1 MKKRIWKWKIR
12 KNKIWESKLWK
23 RKMRKIRRKQFVLF
37 FACALMLAANTQN
50 IWAYDYQMTGA
61 YQDGKVTITA
71 LGAGQNINGYS
82 TLSGY
87 RVDYELTENFI
98 AFSKYD
104 GCDFYVGNNL
114 NPSGGCHF
122 AYKPN
127 GEIWQ
132 QGALNLGAIYD
143 GRSIGS
149 AEPDANN
156 TVRASFQVGS
166 LAELP
171 EYICYTY
178 QPAGGAYLHISE
190 SYGHDHHVWYYQ
202 NLKNV
207 TPQNTASIDTVA
219 PIVACDVIPSGTTA
233 VSNGRTWGSAAVLR
247 ATATDHQSR
256 PGGIRFYKSGTEIH
270 SAGNGAN
277 AESITE
283 QYRVSANG
291 SYQVKAFDQ
300 LGNESGAHTVNVDCI
315 DTTAP
320 TISSFRINKSDYC
333 TSAILTVDSSDK
345 ESGLHQAAYSFNN
358 GAWSSSNR
366 FTVTENG
373 TYRVKVRDAVGNEAT
388 QSITVTNIDR
398 TVPTIH
404 SVTGNAKKFCTENEI
419 EVVASDSGSG
429 LHKQAYSFHNG
440 AWTESNKFSVKEN
453 GTYVVRV
460 RDAVG
465 NIAEQSTTI
474 SNVDRE
480 KPKLAADVRK
490 RGEGVNIRDEEWTNE
505 KFIHIDAAD
514 EKSGMARVTL
524 QKMDEEFV
532 KSFAAEEDGQK
543 EIHIDTDSIPSGVYE
558 ITAYDVLG
566 NMESARVTVDHV
578 DNTPPVIESVTQLP
592 IGDEKVRI
600 SVSANDCDGSGLSKE
615 AYSFDNGETWQED
628 NFKDVDK
635 NGDYEIV
642 VRDNMGLTAKKS
654 ENVSSIVKKEEPDNG
669 DHGGN
674 GGSGDG
680 DGSGSDEGNTGNND
694 SGNGNNPGN
703 DDGGNGNGNDPGNDD
718 GGNGNG
724 NNPGNDDGGNGND
737 NPNNNHDSSN
747 SEADKKSDMN
757 KSKTTKENTK
767 SSKKPSSSEKTASDD
782 RSYENFHEENTS
794 QLNDQ
799 NKDNAVNST
808 FKEKMQ
814 EKLSSHEVEVNEMD
828 NKAAAEDKGK
838 KTVRK
843 VAAAVLAAILVAGLT
858 AFGLYF
864 LLTALHYSC
873 VVYEV
878 SECNE
883 RKRLT
888 RIFLK
893 CVVGDWV
900 VEVPDRKLGNLG
912 TGRYVFVFEE
922 AFVKECEGDYAVIE
936 IDRKRIREEIRE
948 EIEVQVS

>member
-1 MKKRIWKWKIR
+1 M
-12 KNKIWESKLWK
+12 
-23 RKMRKIRRKQFVLF
+23 
-37 FACALMLAANTQN
+37 
-50 IWAYDYQMTGA
+50 
-61 YQDGKVTITA
+61 
-71 LGAGQNINGYS
+71 
-82 TLSGY
+82 
-87 RVDYELTENFI
+87 
-98 AFSKYD
+98 
-104 GCDFYVGNNL
+104 
-114 NPSGGCHF
+114 
-122 AYKPN
+122 
-127 GEIWQ
+127 
-132 QGALNLGAIYD
+132 
-143 GRSIGS
+143 
-149 AEPDANN
+149 
-156 TVRASFQVGS
+156 
-166 LAELP
+166 
-171 EYICYTY
+171 
-178 QPAGGAYLHISE
+178 
-190 SYGHDHHVWYYQ
+190 
-202 NLKNV
+202 
-207 TPQNTASIDTVA
+207 
-219 PIVACDVIPSGTTA
+219 
-233 VSNGRTWGSAAVLR
+233 SNGRTWGSAAVLR

-256 PGGIRFYKSGTEIH
+256 PGGMRFYKSGTEIH

-320 TISSFRINKSDYC
+320 TISSFQINKSDYC
-333 TSAILTVDSSDK
+333 TSAILTVDSSDR

-358 GAWSSSNR
+358 GTWSSSNR

-373 TYRVKVRDAVGNEAT
+373 TYHVKVRDAVGNEAT

-404 SVTGNAKKFCTENEI
+404 SVTGNEKKFCLENEI

-440 AWTESNKFSVKEN
+440 AWTESNKFTVKEN

-474 SNVDRE
+474 SNVDCE
-480 KPKLAADVRK
+480 KPKLEADVRK
-490 RGEGVNIRDEEWTNE
+490 RGEGVSIRDEEWTNE
-505 KFIHIDAAD
+505 KFIHIDATD

-532 KSFAAEEDGQK
+532 KSFVAEENGKK
-543 EIHIDTDSIPSGVYE
+543 EMHIDTDSIPSGVYE

-615 AYSFDNGETWQED
+615 AYSFDNGETWQEN

-680 DGSGSDEGNTGNND
+680 DGNGNDGGNTENND

-703 DDGGNGNGNDPGNDD
+703 DDGGNGK
-718 GGNGNG
+718 
-724 NNPGNDDGGNGND
+724 GND
-737 NPNNNHDSSN
+737 NSNNNHDSSA
-747 SEADKKSDMN
+747 SEADKKN
-757 KSKTTKENTK
+757 
-767 SSKKPSSSEKTASDD
+767 
-782 RSYENFHEENTS
+782 
-794 QLNDQ
+794 
-799 NKDNAVNST
+799 
-808 FKEKMQ
+808 
-814 EKLSSHEVEVNEMD
+814 
-828 NKAAAEDKGK
+828 
-838 KTVRK
+838 
-843 VAAAVLAAILVAGLT
+843 
-858 AFGLYF
+858 
-864 LLTALHYSC
+864 
-873 VVYEV
+873 
-878 SECNE
+878 
-883 RKRLT
+883 
-888 RIFLK
+888 
-893 CVVGDWV
+893 
-900 VEVPDRKLGNLG
+900 
-912 TGRYVFVFEE
+912 
-922 AFVKECEGDYAVIE
+922 
-936 IDRKRIREEIRE
+936 
-948 EIEVQVS
+948 

>member
-1 MKKRIWKWKIR
+1 MKNRIWKCKIHKNKIWKSIVWKSKTWKSKIR
-12 KNKIWESKLWK
+12 KN
-23 RKMRKIRRKQFVLF
+23 RRKQFTLF

-50 IWAYDYQMTGA
+50 IWAYDYQITGA
-61 YQDGKVTITA
+61 SQDGKVTITA

-114 NPSGGCHF
+114 NASGGCHF

-143 GRSIGS
+143 GRSVGS

-178 QPAGGAYLHISE
+178 QPASGAYLHISE
-190 SYGHDHHVWYYQ
+190 SYGHNHHVWYYQ

-207 TPQNTASIDTVA
+207 TPQNTANIDTVA
-219 PIVACDVIPSGTTA
+219 PIVACDVIPSGNTA
-233 VSNGRTWGSAAVLR
+233 VANGRTWGSAAVLK

-277 AESITE
+277 AESVTE
-283 QYRVSANG
+283 QYRVSTNG
-291 SYQVKAFDQ
+291 SYQVKAYDQ

-315 DTTAP
+315 DATAP
-320 TISSFRINKSDYC
+320 TISSFRINNSDYC
-333 TSAILTVDSSDK
+333 TSAILTVVSSDG
-345 ESGLHQAAYSFNN
+345 ESGLHQEAYSFNN
-358 GAWSSSNR
+358 GAWTSSNQL
-366 FTVTENG
+366 TVTENG
-373 TYRVKVRDAVGNEAT
+373 TYQVRVRDAVGNEAT
-388 QSITVTNIDR
+388 KSIIVSNIDR

-404 SVTGNAKKFCTENEI
+404 SITGNEEKFCLENEI

-429 LHKQAYSFHNG
+429 LHKQAYSFNNG
-440 AWTESNKFSVKEN
+440 AWTENNKFIVKEN

-460 RDAVG
+460 RDVVG

-474 SNVDRE
+474 SNVD
-480 KPKLAADVRK
+480 
-490 RGEGVNIRDEEWTNE
+490 
-505 KFIHIDAAD
+505 
-514 EKSGMARVTL
+514 
-524 QKMDEEFV
+524 
-532 KSFAAEEDGQK
+532 
-543 EIHIDTDSIPSGVYE
+543 
-558 ITAYDVLG
+558 
-566 NMESARVTVDHV
+566 
-578 DNTPPVIESVTQLP
+578 NTPPVIKSVSQLP
-592 IGDEKVRI
+592 IGNEKVRI
-600 SVSANDCDGSGLSKE
+600 SVSANDGDGSGLSKE

-642 VRDNMGLTAKKS
+642 VRDNMGLTAKKN
-654 ENVSSIVKKEEPDNG
+654 ENVSSIVKKENPDNG
-669 DHGGN
+669 GDSGSDKDNTGDNGGN
-674 GGSGDG
+674 DNTGSGDG
-680 DGSGSDEGNTGNND
+680 DGDNTGNDDSGNGNKPGDDD
-694 SGNGNNPGN
+694 SGNGNNNGDTGNGNNPG
-703 DDGGNGNGNDPGNDD
+703 DDGGNGNNN
-718 GGNGNG
+718 GGT
-724 NNPGNDDGGNGND
+724 GND
-737 NPNNNHDSSN
+737 NSDNNNSHTN
-747 SEADKKSDMN
+747 KKSDTN
-757 KSKTTKENTK
+757 KTTKENDK
-767 SSKKPSSSEKTASDD
+767 SSKKPLSSEKNTSDD

-794 QLNDQ
+794 QLDAQ
-799 NKDNAVNST
+799 NEDDTLNNT

-814 EKLSSHEVEVNEMD
+814 EKLSSHEVEVSEMD
-828 NKAAAEDKGK
+828 NKTAEKDKAK

-843 VAAAVLAAILVAGLT
+843 VAAAVFAAILVAGLT

-878 SECNE
+878 SVYNE

-900 VEVPDRKLGNLG
+900 VEVPDHKLGNLG
-912 TGRYVFVFEE
+912 TGRYVFVFKE
-922 AFVKECEGDYAVIE
+922 AFVKECEGDYAVIM
-936 IDRKRIREEIRE
+936 IDGKRIREDLQK
-948 EIEVQVS
+948 EIEVQI

>member
-1 MKKRIWKWKIR
+1 MKNRIWKCKIHKNEIWKSIVWKGKIWKSKIR
-12 KNKIWESKLWK
+12 KK
-23 RKMRKIRRKQFVLF
+23 RRKQFTF
-37 FACALMLAANTQN
+37 FLACALMLAANMQN
-50 IWAYDYQMTGA
+50 IWAYDYQITGA
-61 YQDGKVTITA
+61 SQDGKVTITA

-98 AFSKYD
+98 AFSGYD
-104 GCDFYVGNNL
+104 GCNFYVGNNL

-143 GRSIGS
+143 GKSVGS
-149 AEPDANN
+149 AEPDTNN

-178 QPAGGAYLHISE
+178 QPASGAYLHISE
-190 SYGHDHHVWYYQ
+190 SYGHNHHVWYYQ

-207 TPQNTASIDTVA
+207 TPQNTANIDTVA
-219 PIVACDVIPSGTTA
+219 PIVVCDVIPSGNTA
-233 VSNGRTWGSAAVLR
+233 VVNGRTWGSAAVLK

-291 SYQVKAFDQ
+291 SYQVKAYDQ

-315 DTTAP
+315 DATAP
-320 TISSFRINKSDYC
+320 TISSFRINNSDYC
-333 TSAILTVDSSDK
+333 TSAILTVVSSDG
-345 ESGLHQAAYSFNN
+345 ESGLHQTAYSFNN
-358 GAWSSSNR
+358 GAWSSSNQL
-366 FTVTENG
+366 TVTENG
-373 TYRVKVRDAVGNEAT
+373 TYQVRVRDAVGNEAT
-388 QSITVTNIDR
+388 KSITVSNIDR

-404 SVTGNAKKFCTENEI
+404 SVTGNEEKFCLENEI

-429 LHKQAYSFHNG
+429 LHKQAYSFNNG
-440 AWTESNKFSVKEN
+440 AWTESNKFTVKEN

-460 RDAVG
+460 RDVVG
-465 NIAEQSTTI
+465 NIAEQSTKI
-474 SNVDRE
+474 SN
-480 KPKLAADVRK
+480 
-490 RGEGVNIRDEEWTNE
+490 
-505 KFIHIDAAD
+505 
-514 EKSGMARVTL
+514 
-524 QKMDEEFV
+524 
-532 KSFAAEEDGQK
+532 
-543 EIHIDTDSIPSGVYE
+543 
-558 ITAYDVLG
+558 
-566 NMESARVTVDHV
+566 V
-578 DNTPPVIESVTQLP
+578 DNTPPVIKSVSQLP
-592 IGDEKVRI
+592 VGNEKVRI
-600 SVSANDCDGSGLSKE
+600 SVSANDGDGSGLSKE

-654 ENVSSIVKKEEPDNG
+654 EAVSSIVKKENPDNG
-669 DHGGN
+669 DN
-674 GGSGDG
+674 SGD
-680 DGSGSDEGNTGNND
+680 SGSDKDNTGDNGGNDNTGSNTGNND
-694 SGNGNNPGN
+694 SGNGNNPGD
-703 DDGGNGNGNDPGNDD
+703 DDGGNGNNN
-718 GGNGNG
+718 GGT
-724 NNPGNDDGGNGND
+724 GND
-737 NPNNNHDSSN
+737 NGDSSN
-747 SEADKKSDMN
+747 SQTNKKSDTN
-757 KSKTTKENTK
+757 KTAKENDK
-767 SSKKPSSSEKTASDD
+767 SSKKPSSSEKNASDD

-799 NKDNAVNST
+799 NKDNTVNST

-814 EKLSSHEVEVNEMD
+814 EKLSSHEVEVDEMD
-828 NKAAAEDKGK
+828 NKAAEKDKAK

-843 VAAAVLAAILVAGLT
+843 VAAAVLAAILVVGLT

-873 VVYEV
+873 VVYEI
-878 SECNE
+878 SAYNE

-893 CVVGDWV
+893 CVFGDWV

-912 TGRYVFVFEE
+912 TGRYVFVFKE
-922 AFVKECEGDYAVIE
+922 AFVKECEGDYVVIE
-936 IDRKRIREEIRE
+936 IDRKRIREEMQE
-948 EIEVQVS
+948 EIEVQI

>member
-1 MKKRIWKWKIR
+1 MKNRIWKYKIH
-12 KNKIWESKLWK
+12 KNKIWKSIVWKSKK
-23 RKMRKIRRKQFVLF
+23 RRSKIRKKRRKQFTF
-37 FACALMLAANTQN
+37 FLACALMLAANAQN
-50 IWAYDYQMTGA
+50 ILAYDYQITGA
-61 YQDGKVTITA
+61 SQDGKVTITA

-98 AFSKYD
+98 AFSGYD

-143 GRSIGS
+143 GRSVGS

-178 QPAGGAYLHISE
+178 QPASGAYLHISE
-190 SYGHDHHVWYYQ
+190 SYGHNHHVWYYQ

-207 TPQNTASIDTVA
+207 TPQNTANIDTVA
-219 PIVACDVIPSGTTA
+219 PIVACDVIPSGNTA
-233 VSNGRTWGSAAVLR
+233 VVNGKTWGSAAVLK

-283 QYRVSANG
+283 QYRVNANG
-291 SYQVKAFDQ
+291 SYQVKAYDQ

-315 DTTAP
+315 DGTAP
-320 TISSFRINKSDYC
+320 TISSFRINNSDYC
-333 TSAILTVDSSDK
+333 TSAILTVVSSDG
-345 ESGLHQAAYSFNN
+345 ESGLHQTAYSFNN
-358 GAWSSSNR
+358 GAWSSSNQL
-366 FTVTENG
+366 TVTENG
-373 TYRVKVRDAVGNEAT
+373 TYQVRVRDAVENET
-388 QSITVTNIDR
+388 MKSITVSNIDR
-398 TVPTIH
+398 TIPTIH
-404 SVTGNAKKFCTENEI
+404 SVTGNEEKFCLENEI

-429 LHKQAYSFHNG
+429 LHKQAYSFNNG
-440 AWTESNKFSVKEN
+440 TWTESNKFIVKEN

-460 RDAVG
+460 RDVVG
-465 NIAEQSTTI
+465 NIAEQSTKI
-474 SNVDRE
+474 SN
-480 KPKLAADVRK
+480 
-490 RGEGVNIRDEEWTNE
+490 
-505 KFIHIDAAD
+505 
-514 EKSGMARVTL
+514 
-524 QKMDEEFV
+524 
-532 KSFAAEEDGQK
+532 
-543 EIHIDTDSIPSGVYE
+543 
-558 ITAYDVLG
+558 
-566 NMESARVTVDHV
+566 V
-578 DNTPPVIESVTQLP
+578 DNTPPVIKSVSQLP
-592 IGDEKVRI
+592 VGNEKVRI
-600 SVSANDCDGSGLSKE
+600 SVSANDGDGSGLSKE

-654 ENVSSIVKKEEPDNG
+654 ENVSSIVKKENPDNG
-669 DHGGN
+669 DNGGDSGSDKDNTGDNGGN
-674 GGSGDG
+674 DNTGSGDG
-680 DGSGSDEGNTGNND
+680 DGSDGDNTGNGD
-694 SGNGNNPGN
+694 SGNGNNPS
-703 DDGGNGNGNDPGNDD
+703 DGDS
-718 GGNGNG
+718 GNG
-724 NNPGNDDGGNGND
+724 NNNGGTGND
-737 NPNNNHDSSN
+737 NGDSRN
-747 SEADKKSDMN
+747 SQTNKQSDTN
-757 KSKTTKENTK
+757 KNKTTQENDK
-767 SSKKPSSSEKTASDD
+767 SSKKPSSSEKNTSDD
-782 RSYENFHEENTS
+782 HSYENFHEENTS
-794 QLNDQ
+794 KLNDQ
-799 NKDNAVNST
+799 NKDNTVNST

-828 NKAAAEDKGK
+828 NKAAEKDKAK

-843 VAAAVLAAILVAGLT
+843 VAAAVLAAILVVGLT

-873 VVYEV
+873 VVYEI
-878 SECNE
+878 SAYNE

-893 CVVGDWV
+893 CVFGDWV

-912 TGRYVFVFEE
+912 TGRYVFVFKES
-922 AFVKECEGDYAVIE
+922 FVKECEGDYVVIE
-936 IDRKRIREEIRE
+936 IDRKRIREEMQE
-948 EIEVQVS
+948 EIEVQI

>member
-1 MKKRIWKWKIR
+1 MKNRIWKCKIH
-12 KNKIWESKLWK
+12 KNKIWKSIVWKSKKWK
-23 RKMRKIRRKQFVLF
+23 SKICKKRRKKFVLF
-37 FACALMLAANTQN
+37 LACALMLAANTQN
-50 IWAYDYQMTGA
+50 IWAYDYQITGA
-61 YQDGKVTITA
+61 SQDGKVTITA

-98 AFSKYD
+98 AFSGYD

-143 GRSIGS
+143 GRSVGS
-149 AEPDANN
+149 AEPDTNN

-178 QPAGGAYLHISE
+178 QPASGAYLHISE
-190 SYGHDHHVWYYQ
+190 SYGHNHHVWYYQ

-207 TPQNTASIDTVA
+207 TPQNTANIDTVA

-233 VSNGRTWGSAAVLR
+233 VINGRTWGSAAVLKV
-247 ATATDHQSR
+247 TATDHQSR

-291 SYQVKAFDQ
+291 SYQVKAYDQ
-300 LGNESGAHTVNVDCI
+300 LGNESGEHTVNVDCI
-315 DTTAP
+315 DATAP
-320 TISSFRINKSDYC
+320 TISSFRINNSDYC
-333 TSAILTVDSSDK
+333 TSAILTVVSSDG
-345 ESGLHQAAYSFNN
+345 ESGLHQTAYSFNN
-358 GAWSSSNR
+358 GAWTSSNQL
-366 FTVTENG
+366 TVTENG
-373 TYRVKVRDAVGNEAT
+373 TYQVKVRDAVGNEAT
-388 QSITVTNIDR
+388 KSITVSNIDR

-404 SVTGNAKKFCTENEI
+404 SVTGNEEKFCLENEI

-429 LHKQAYSFHNG
+429 LHEQAYSFNNG
-440 AWTESNKFSVKEN
+440 AWTESNKFIVKEN

-460 RDAVG
+460 RDVVG
-465 NIAEQSTTI
+465 NIAEQSTKI
-474 SNVDRE
+474 SN
-480 KPKLAADVRK
+480 
-490 RGEGVNIRDEEWTNE
+490 
-505 KFIHIDAAD
+505 
-514 EKSGMARVTL
+514 
-524 QKMDEEFV
+524 
-532 KSFAAEEDGQK
+532 
-543 EIHIDTDSIPSGVYE
+543 
-558 ITAYDVLG
+558 
-566 NMESARVTVDHV
+566 V
-578 DNTPPVIESVTQLP
+578 DNTPPVIKSVSQLP
-592 IGDEKVRI
+592 VGTEKVRI
-600 SVSANDCDGSGLSKE
+600 SVSANDGDGSGLSKE

-642 VRDNMGLTAKKS
+642 VRDNMGLTTKKS

-669 DHGGN
+669 DNGGN
-674 GGSGDG
+674 DNTGSGDG
-680 DGSGSDEGNTGNND
+680 DGSGSDGDNTGNND
-694 SGNGNNPGN
+694 SGNGNNPGDESGN
-703 DDGGNGNGNDPGNDD
+703 SDTGKGNNPGEDGGNGNNN
-718 GGNGNG
+718 GGT
-724 NNPGNDDGGNGND
+724 GND
-737 NPNNNHDSSN
+737 NGDSNNSQTN
-747 SEADKKSDMN
+747 KKSDTN
-757 KSKTTKENTK
+757 KTTKENDK
-767 SSKKPSSSEKTASDD
+767 SPKKPSSSEKNTSDD

-794 QLNDQ
+794 QLNNQ
-799 NKDNAVNST
+799 NKDNTVNST

-828 NKAAAEDKGK
+828 NKVAEKDKAK

-843 VAAAVLAAILVAGLT
+843 VAAAVLAAILVVGLT

-873 VVYEV
+873 VVYEI
-878 SECNE
+878 SAYNE

-893 CVVGDWV
+893 CVFGDWV

-912 TGRYVFVFEE
+912 TGRYVFVFKES
-922 AFVKECEGDYAVIE
+922 FVKECEGDYVVIE
-936 IDRKRIREEIRE
+936 IDRKRIREEMQE
-948 EIEVQVS
+948 EIEVQI

>member
-37 FACALMLAANTQN
+37 FACALMLAENTQN

-143 GRSIGS
+143 GRSVGS
-149 AEPDANN
+149 AEPDANS

-207 TPQNTASIDTVA
+207 TPQNTASIDAVA

-440 AWTESNKFSVKEN
+440 AWTESNKFTVKEN

-654 ENVSSIVKKEEPDNG
+654 ENVSSIVKKEEPNNG

-680 DGSGSDEGNTGNND
+680 DGNGNDGGNTENND

-703 DDGGNGNGNDPGNDD
+703 DDGGNGK
-718 GGNGNG
+718 
-724 NNPGNDDGGNGND
+724 GND
-737 NPNNNHDSSN
+737 NSNNNHDSSA
-747 SEADKKSDMN
+747 SEADKKTDMN

-767 SSKKPSSSEKTASDD
+767 SSKKTSSSEKNASDD

-799 NKDNAVNST
+799 NKDNEVNST

-828 NKAAAEDKGK
+828 NKATEKDKEK

-912 TGRYVFVFEE
+912 TGRYVFVFKE

-936 IDRKRIREEIRE
+936 IDRKRIREEIQE

>member
-37 FACALMLAANTQN
+37 FACALMLAENTQN

-143 GRSIGS
+143 GRSVGS

-247 ATATDHQSR
+247 ATATDRQSR

-283 QYRVSANG
+283 QYRVSTNG
-291 SYQVKAFDQ
+291 NYQVKAFDQ
-300 LGNESGAHTVNVDCI
+300 LGNESGAHTVNVDCV

-320 TISSFRINKSDYC
+320 TISSFRINKSAYC

-440 AWTESNKFSVKEN
+440 AWMESNKFTVKEN

-480 KPKLAADVRK
+480 KPRLAADVRK

-566 NMESARVTVDHV
+566 NMESTRVTVDHV

-674 GGSGDG
+674 GGNDG
-680 DGSGSDEGNTGNND
+680 GNTGNND
-694 SGNGNNPGN
+694 SGNSNNP
-703 DDGGNGNGNDPGNDD
+703 
-718 GGNGNG
+718 
-724 NNPGNDDGGNGND
+724 GND

-767 SSKKPSSSEKTASDD
+767 SSKKPSSSEKTASED

-799 NKDNAVNST
+799 NKDNAENST

-828 NKAAAEDKGK
+828 NKAAAKDKGK

-912 TGRYVFVFEE
+912 TGRYVFVFKE

>member
-1 MKKRIWKWKIR
+1 MKESEMKNRIWKCKIH
-12 KNKIWESKLWK
+12 KNKIWKSIVWKGKIWKSKI
-23 RKMRKIRRKQFVLF
+23 RKKRRKQFTF
-37 FACALMLAANTQN
+37 FLACALMLAANTQN
-50 IWAYDYQMTGA
+50 IWAYDYQITGA
-61 YQDGKVTITA
+61 SQDGKVTITA

-98 AFSKYD
+98 AFSGYD

-143 GRSIGS
+143 GRSVGS
-149 AEPDANN
+149 AEPDDNN
-156 TVRASFQVGS
+156 AVRASFQVGS

-178 QPAGGAYLHISE
+178 QPASGAYLHISE
-190 SYGHDHHVWYYQ
+190 SYGHNHHVWYYQ

-207 TPQNTASIDTVA
+207 TPQNTANIDTVA
-219 PIVACDVIPSGTTA
+219 PIVACDVIPSGNTA
-233 VSNGRTWGSAAVLR
+233 VVNGRTWGSAAVLK

-291 SYQVKAFDQ
+291 SYQVKAYDQ

-315 DTTAP
+315 DATAP
-320 TISSFRINKSDYC
+320 TISSFRINNSDYC
-333 TSAILTVDSSDK
+333 TSAILTVVSSDG
-345 ESGLHQAAYSFNN
+345 ESGLHQTAYSFNN
-358 GAWSSSNR
+358 GAWSSSNQL
-366 FTVTENG
+366 TVTENG
-373 TYRVKVRDAVGNEAT
+373 TYQVRVRDAVGNEAT
-388 QSITVTNIDR
+388 KSITVSNIDR

-404 SVTGNAKKFCTENEI
+404 SVTGNEEKFCLENEI

-429 LHKQAYSFHNG
+429 LHKQAYSFNNG
-440 AWTESNKFSVKEN
+440 VWTESNKFIVKEN

-460 RDAVG
+460 RDVVG
-465 NIAEQSTTI
+465 NIAEQSTKI
-474 SNVDRE
+474 SN
-480 KPKLAADVRK
+480 
-490 RGEGVNIRDEEWTNE
+490 
-505 KFIHIDAAD
+505 
-514 EKSGMARVTL
+514 
-524 QKMDEEFV
+524 
-532 KSFAAEEDGQK
+532 
-543 EIHIDTDSIPSGVYE
+543 
-558 ITAYDVLG
+558 
-566 NMESARVTVDHV
+566 V
-578 DNTPPVIESVTQLP
+578 DNTPPVIKSVSQLP
-592 IGDEKVRI
+592 IGNEKVRI
-600 SVSANDCDGSGLSKE
+600 SVSANDGDGSGLSKE

-654 ENVSSIVKKEEPDNG
+654 EAVSSIVKKEEPDNG
-669 DHGGN
+669 DNGGDSGGDKDNAGDNGGN
-674 GGSGDG
+674 DNTGSGDG
-680 DGSGSDEGNTGNND
+680 DGSGGDGDTTGNND
-694 SGNGNNPGN
+694 SGNGNNSQTN
-703 DDGGNGNGNDPGNDD
+703 
-718 GGNGNG
+718 
-724 NNPGNDDGGNGND
+724 
-737 NPNNNHDSSN
+737 
-747 SEADKKSDMN
+747 KKSDTN
-757 KSKTTKENTK
+757 KNKTTKENDK
-767 SSKKPSSSEKTASDD
+767 SPKKPSSNEKNTSDD

-808 FKEKMQ
+808 FEEKMQ

-828 NKAAAEDKGK
+828 NKAAEKDKAN

-843 VAAAVLAAILVAGLT
+843 VAAAVLAAILVVGLT

-873 VVYEV
+873 VVYEISV
-878 SECNE
+878 YNE
-883 RKRLT
+883 RKKLT

-893 CVVGDWV
+893 CVFGDWV

-912 TGRYVFVFEE
+912 TGRYVFVFKE
-922 AFVKECEGDYAVIE
+922 AFVKECEGDYVVIE
-936 IDRKRIREEIRE
+936 IDRKRIREEMQE
-948 EIEVQVS
+948 EIEVQI

>member
-1 MKKRIWKWKIR
+1 MKESEMKKRIWKWKIR

-143 GRSIGS
+143 GRSVGS

-256 PGGIRFYKSGTEIH
+256 PGGMRFYKSGTEIH

-291 SYQVKAFDQ
+291 NYQVKAFDQ

-440 AWTESNKFSVKEN
+440 AWTESNKFTVKEN

-615 AYSFDNGETWQED
+615 AYSFDNEETWQED

-680 DGSGSDEGNTGNND
+680 DGSGSDGGNTGNND
-694 SGNGNNPGN
+694 SGNSNNPGN
-703 DDGGNGNGNDPGNDD
+703 NDGGNGNDNDPGNDD
-718 GGNGNG
+718 GGT
-724 NNPGNDDGGNGND
+724 GND

-828 NKAAAEDKGK
+828 NKAAAKDKGK

-912 TGRYVFVFEE
+912 TGRYVFVFKE